1 MPDARSR
8 VVLVCAVALFALV
21 FSVTGAR
28 GDGEAGL
35 VVQDGDQ
42 VKTYCIPFTG
52 DGITGQDLLKQ
63 AGLKVEAF
71 GGSTLAVCSIGQTG
85 CQDASSFTSCF
96 CRCQGG
102 DCTYWAFFTRQYGK
116 GWVYSSL
123 AFNLLK
129 AKDGDVHG
137 WKWGKG
143 GANSAPVP
151 QDITFE
157 QVCGHAPRGGAAP
170 TLVQT
175 PVSSATSARTTPN
188 PTTAPNATAEV
199 ASTIAAE
206 TVAVPTVLVTI
217 TGQAQASPSSP
228 PFAPEAG
235 RDPAGGGGNGNYL
248 AFAAVAAMLVVAV
261 GGAAAWRAR
270 HGR

>member
-1 MPDARSR
+1 
-8 VVLVCAVALFALV
+8 VLVLAVALFAIV
-21 FSVTGAR
+21 FSATAAR
-28 GDGEAGL
+28 ADGEAGL

-71 GGSTLAVCSIGQTG
+71 GGSTLAVCAIGQTG

-96 CRCQGG
+96 CQCQGG

-129 AKDGDVHG
+129 AKDGDLHG

-143 GANSAPVP
+143 GPNSAPVP

-175 PVSSATSARTTPN
+175 PTSLA
-188 PTTAPNATAEV
+188 TTAPATLNPTIASSVTAAV
-199 ASTIAAE
+199 ATTVAAE

-217 TGQAQASPSSP
+217 TGQTQATPTSP

-235 RDPAGGGGNGNYL
+235 QDRDSGGGNGNYL

-261 GGAAAWRAR
+261 GGAAVWRAR